1 LNGEGCVDDP
11 GRFAAGRPP
20 ATHHSRFGLS
30 AVTPPQL
37 TIRNIRAVAVKV
49 PMTYVLGT
57 SAQAV
62 REAPLLLVDLETE
75 EGVTGHAYQFCYLP
89 AAASAILIL
98 LQEALLTVKGDRA
111 DPGALWAKLTR
122 RFTLIG
128 VQGIVR
134 MAMAMLD
141 VACWDALSRSAG
153 MPLASYL
160 GAAPRPVPAYNS
172 CGLGLME
179 PGALAD
185 EADKLLAGG
194 FRAVKL
200 RLGYPTLDADLA
212 AVRAVRARIPP
223 DVPVM
228 VDFNQALSVDEAL
241 RRGQALDGE
250 EIYWIEEPIRHDDF
264 DGCAKVARAVKTPVQ
279 IGENFSQIYD
289 MERALAAQACD
300 WVMPDLERIGGVSGW
315 LKASELAAAHRL
327 SLSSHLY
334 PEVSAHLLAATP
346 TAHWLEYV
354 DWADA
359 VLAEPLR
366 IVAGHALA
374 SSRPGNGLEWNPD
387 AVRKYRMA

>member
-1 LNGEGCVDDP
+1 
-11 GRFAAGRPP
+11 
-20 ATHHSRFGLS
+20 
-30 AVTPPQL
+30 
-37 TIRNIRAVAVKV
+37 
-49 PMTYVLGT
+49 MTYVLGT

-89 AAASAILIL
+89 AAAAAIAILL
-98 LQEALLTVKGDRA
+98 EEVLRTVQGDRA
-111 DPGALWAKLTR
+111 DPAALWAKLTR

-141 VACWDALSRSAG
+141 VACWDALAKAAG
-153 MPLASYL
+153 MPLASFL
-160 GAAPRPVPAYNS
+160 GAAPRPVPTYNS

-179 PGALAD
+179 PAALAD
-185 EADKLLAGG
+185 EAEKLLAGG

-212 AVRAVRARIPP
+212 ATRAVRARIPA
-223 DVPVM
+223 DISVM
-228 VDFNQALSVDEAL
+228 VDFNQALSVEEAV
-241 RRGQALDGE
+241 RRGRALDGE
-250 EIYWIEEPIRHDDF
+250 GIYWIEEPVRHDDF
-264 DGCAKVARAVKTPVQ
+264 DGCARVARAVETPVQ

-300 WVMPDLERIGGVSGW
+300 CVMPDLERIGGVTGW
-315 LKASELAAAHRL
+315 LKASELAGARGL
-327 SLSSHLY
+327 RLSSHLY
-334 PEVSAHLLAATP
+334 PEVSSHLLAATP

-359 VLAEPLR
+359 VLAEPLQ
-366 IVAGHALA
+366 IAEGHAVVPA
-374 SSRPGNGLEWNPD
+374 RPGNGLAWNPD
-387 AVRKYRMA
+387 AVRRYRMT